1 MAPEGASHR
10 IGPGWSGVLVV
21 IGAWKNEIRGI
32 QAEDSKVGVKFS
44 TSQLHS
50 PTSTLGWP
58 ASDLGGTGCEVGES
72 TFLVRSPAFGVHRS
86 ASDLG
91 APT

>member
-21 IGAWKNEIRGI
+21 MGAWKNEIRGI

-58 ASDLGGTGCEVGES
+58 ASELGTSTSDLGGPGCEVGES
-72 TFLVRSPAFGVHRS
+72 TS
-86 ASDLG
+86 
-91 APT
+91 